1 MIVAIDGPAG
11 TGKSTVAKTVARRA
25 GYFHLNSGALY
36 RAITW
41 HVLSSG
47 IDPLDKDAVV
57 AAAGAIRIDA
67 ADDCLIINDVERRT
81 ELRTREVDNHVAEL
95 SSIQGVRDVV
105 NDHLRRIANGRDIVA
120 EGRDMTTVV
129 FPDAQVRIYLDASLD
144 ARARRR
150 YEDLGESVP
159 LETVK
164 AEMKERDHIDS
175 TKPVGRLIVDPSAMY
190 IDTSLLT
197 IDQVCEIVLRAILSQ
212 NHTTGAFR
220 QS

>member
-11 TGKSTVAKTVARRA
+11 TGKSTVARTVARET
-25 GYFHLNSGALY
+25 GYFHLNSGGLY

-41 HVLSSG
+41 YVLSNR
-47 IDPLDKDAVV
+47 IDPDEETTIL
-57 AAAGAIRIDA
+57 DA
-67 ADDCLIINDVERRT
+67 AQKIQLDIVRDRVVVEGKERRD
-81 ELRTREVDNHVAEL
+81 ELRTREVDTHVAAL

-105 NDHLRRIANGRDIVA
+105 NAHLRRIADDRDVVA

-129 FPDAQVRIYLDASLD
+129 FPEAEVRIYLDASLE

-150 YEDLGESVP
+150 YDDLGRKVP
-159 LETVK
+159 LDTVTQ
-164 AEMKERDHIDS
+164 EMRERDHIDA

-197 IDQVCEIVLRAILSQ
+197 IDQVCEIVLRAIHSQ

>member
-11 TGKSTVAKTVARRA
+11 TGKSTVAKTVARTT

-41 HVLSSG
+41 FILANR
-47 IDPLDKDAVV
+47 IDPSDEHAVV
-57 AAAGAIRIDA
+57 AAAAQLRIELEGDR
-67 ADDCLIINDVERRT
+67 LIVNDIERRN
-81 ELRTREVDNHVAEL
+81 ELRTREVDTHVAEL
-95 SSIQGVRDVV
+95 SAIPGVRTIV
-105 NDHLRRIANGRDIVA
+105 NDHLRRIAKDRDVVA

-129 FPDAQVRIYLDASLD
+129 FPDAEVRIYLDASLT

-150 YEDLGESVP
+150 YEDLGKRVP
-159 LETVK
+159 LETVTT
-164 AEMKERDHIDS
+164 EMRERDHIDS

-190 IDTSLLT
+190 IDSSLLT